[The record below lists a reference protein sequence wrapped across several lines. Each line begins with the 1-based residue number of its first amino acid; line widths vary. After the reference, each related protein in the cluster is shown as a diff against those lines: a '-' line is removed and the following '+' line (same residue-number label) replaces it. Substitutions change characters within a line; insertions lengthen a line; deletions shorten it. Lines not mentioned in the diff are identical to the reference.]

1 MNAIQMGF
9 TGAHMSATLKTEAFS
24 LHTAQQAVPLV
35 MDSPHSSPIFPSD
48 FNACLPL
55 DDLRDGEDVLID
67 ALWSHAPHH
76 GAHLLLAEF
85 ARTYI
90 DPNRHI
96 GDVDLSMID
105 GEWPHTYVPSGKANI
120 GKSLIWRTLDDGRP
134 IYNRKLSI
142 DEVQQRIQRYALPYQ
157 AQLQKLIDDHQ
168 QNFGV
173 CYHINCHSMNAVSG
187 KMGEGGAGIARAD
200 VVLGDRDGTTCDAEF
215 THLVKDFMQGCGYEV
230 KINDPFK
237 GVELVR
243 AFSNPAQ
250 GKHSLQ
256 VELNKRLYTD
266 DTGRGKGAGY
276 DKLAQDL
283 QQLTAVL
290 AQFATSKAKK

>member
-1 MNAIQMGF
+1 
-9 TGAHMSATLKTEAFS
+9 MSALIKTEAFS
-24 LHTAQQAVPLV
+24 LHLAPQAVALV
-35 MDSPHSSPIFPSD
+35 MDSPHSSPNFPND

-55 DDLRDGEDVLID
+55 DDLRDGEDVFID
-67 ALWSHAPHH
+67 ALWSHAPQH

-90 DPNRHI
+90 DPNRHV

-105 GEWPHTYVPSGKANI
+105 GDWPHTYVPSGKAHI

-134 IYNRKLSI
+134 IYDRKLSVE
-142 DEVQQRIQRYALPYQ
+142 EVQQRIQRYALPYQ
-157 AQLQKLIDDHQ
+157 AQLQKLIDDHHQ
-168 QNFGV
+168 AFGV
-173 CYHINCHSMNAVSG
+173 SYHINCHSMNAVSG

-215 THLVKDFMQGCGYEV
+215 THLVKDFMQGCGYDV

-266 DTGRGKGAGY
+266 STGRGKGPHY

-283 QQLTAVL
+283 QGLTAVL
-290 AQFATSKAKK
+290 AKFATSKAVK

>member
-1 MNAIQMGF
+1 
-9 TGAHMSATLKTEAFS
+9 MSAPIQTEAYS
-24 LHTAQQAVPLV
+24 LFLAQQAVPLV
-35 MDSPHSSPIFPSD
+35 MDSPHSSSTFPQD

-55 DDLRDGEDVLID
+55 EDLRDGEDVFID
-67 ALWSHAPHH
+67 ALWSHAPQH

-90 DPNRHI
+90 DPNRHV

-134 IYNRKLSI
+134 IYDRKLSI
-142 DEVQQRIQRYALPYQ
+142 DEVHQRIQRYALPYQ
-157 AQLQKLIDDHQ
+157 AQLQKLIDTHHQ
-168 QNFGV
+168 TFGV
-173 CYHINCHSMNAVSG
+173 CYHINCHSMSAVSG
-187 KMGEGGAGIARAD
+187 KMGEGGPGIARAD
-200 VVLGDRDGTTCDAEF
+200 VVLGDRDGTTCNAEF
-215 THLVKDFMQGCGYEV
+215 THLVKDFMQGCGYAV

-256 VELNKRLYTD
+256 IELNKRLYTD
-266 DTGRGKGAGY
+266 ATGRGKGANY

-283 QQLTAVL
+283 QQLTAVF
-290 AQFATSKAKK
+290 AQFAKSKAAK

>member
-1 MNAIQMGF
+1 
-9 TGAHMSATLKTEAFS
+9 MSAPIQTEAYS
-24 LHTAQQAVPLV
+24 LFLAQQAVPLV
-35 MDSPHSSPIFPSD
+35 MDSPHSSPTFPQD

-55 DDLRDGEDVLID
+55 DDLRDGEDVFID
-67 ALWSHAPHH
+67 ALWSHAPQH

-90 DPNRHI
+90 DPNRHV

-105 GEWPHTYVPSGKANI
+105 GEWPHTYVPSGKASI

-134 IYNRKLSI
+134 IYDRKLSI

-157 AQLQKLIDDHQ
+157 AQLQKLIDAHHQ
-168 QNFGV
+168 AFGV

-215 THLVKDFMQGCGYEV
+215 TYLVKDFMQGCGYEV

-266 DTGRGKGAGY
+266 ATGRGKGASY
-276 DKLAQDL
+276 DKLAQ
-283 QQLTAVL
+283 
-290 AQFATSKAKK
+290 

>member
-1 MNAIQMGF
+1 
-9 TGAHMSATLKTEAFS
+9 MSATLKTEAFS

-55 DDLRDGEDVLID
+55 DDLRDGEDVFID

-266 DTGRGKGAGY
+266 DTGRGKGVGY

>member
-1 MNAIQMGF
+1 
-9 TGAHMSATLKTEAFS
+9 MSAPIQTEAYS
-24 LHTAQQAVPLV
+24 LFLAQQAVPLV
-35 MDSPHSSPIFPSD
+35 MDSPHSSSTFPQD

-55 DDLRDGEDVLID
+55 EDLRDGEDVFID
-67 ALWSHAPHH
+67 ALWSHAPQH

-90 DPNRHI
+90 DPNRHV

-134 IYNRKLSI
+134 IYDRKLSI
-142 DEVQQRIQRYALPYQ
+142 DEVHQRIQRYALPYQ
-157 AQLQKLIDDHQ
+157 AQLQKLIDTHHQ
-168 QNFGV
+168 TFGV
-173 CYHINCHSMNAVSG
+173 CYHINCHSMSAVSG
-187 KMGEGGAGIARAD
+187 KMGEGGPGIARAD
-200 VVLGDRDGTTCDAEF
+200 VVLGDRDGTTCNAEF
-215 THLVKDFMQGCGYEV
+215 THLVKDFMQGCGYAV

-256 VELNKRLYTD
+256 IELNKRLYTD
-266 DTGRGKGAGY
+266 ATGRGKGANY

-290 AQFATSKAKK
+290 A